1 LTSDNLIVIAYALQT
16 IFQFTGYNTGKCA
29 HFDQKARTMTPIRIL
44 YMIEDHVPGILL
56 ALMTVLVLVDVTGR
70 YVLNISF
77 AGSAEVATA
86 LFVWLVFLGS
96 SGAVRKFQHIGIDGF
111 TAFVPKV
118 GLPWLQLAISGA
130 IFVLSIYFVR
140 IGFNL
145 ANASWGREIDMVG
158 VSYFYVYIIVPISF
172 GLMAWHSLVQII
184 DIVKNREDAVCLRHK
199 NTRDLEV

>member
-1 LTSDNLIVIAYALQT
+1 
-16 IFQFTGYNTGKCA
+16 
-29 HFDQKARTMTPIRIL
+29 MTPIRIVYL
-44 YMIEDHVPGILL
+44 IEDYVPGILL
-56 ALMTVLVLVDVTGR
+56 ALMTMLVLVDVTGR

-96 SGAVRKFQHIGIDGF
+96 SGAVRKFQHIGIEGF
-111 TAFVPKV
+111 TAFIPKA
-118 GLPWLQLAISGA
+118 GLPWLQLAISSA
-130 IFVLSIYFVR
+130 ILAVSVHFVR

-158 VSYFYVYIIVPISF
+158 VSYFYVYIIVPVSF

-184 DIVKNREDAVCLRHK
+184 DVVKNWNEAACLRHK
-199 NTRDLEV
+199 NIRDLEV